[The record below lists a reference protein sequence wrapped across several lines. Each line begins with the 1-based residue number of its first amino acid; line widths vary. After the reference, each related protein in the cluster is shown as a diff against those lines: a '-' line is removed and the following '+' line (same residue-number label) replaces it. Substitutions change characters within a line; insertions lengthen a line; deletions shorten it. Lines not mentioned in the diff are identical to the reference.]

1 MKVLNVFSVG
11 VKSFCELKMKNEM
24 KMKMKNEMKM
34 KKAILNK

>member
-24 KMKMKNEMKM
+24 KVKM
-34 KKAILNK
+34 KKAIINK